1 MGIVAEDVR
10 RVREQTDIVQLIS
23 EHTQLRKSGT
33 QWMGLCPFHGENTPS
48 FSVNYEMGVYH
59 CFGCGE
65 SGDAI
70 DYVQNKQHL
79 DFAGAVEYLAAK
91 ANISLRYTDS
101 NENEQRGRRKELL
114 DLVQKAVDFYHDCLI
129 NRPDARPARDYLRSR
144 GYDGEVARQFSLGW
158 APKEWD
164 GLSKHLNTS
173 NKNLEDAGLG
183 ALNKYNNQ
191 YDFFRD
197 RIMFPIF
204 NERGEA
210 VAFGGR
216 QLPDGEPPKYKNT
229 SDRAKT
235 YSKKETLYGLNWAKT
250 EASKLSEI
258 VVCEGYTDVIGA
270 HLAGI
275 ERTVATCGTSMTEDH
290 AKKLKRFAPRV
301 VLAYDADKAG
311 QAAAERVYGWE
322 EQFELEFAV
331 AELPE
336 GSDPGDLARQDP
348 AALRRAIEE
357 AKPFLQFRIEQELKR
372 GDLSTPEGR
381 ARTAAN
387 AGHLAMEH
395 PNPMVSDPYIM
406 QIADQC
412 SVTPDQLRTLLQ
424 NTVPQQST
432 NQKNVQIQDKQEE
445 VLHAQIPAVEK
456 QALHFF
462 LHRKDEIEDYLI
474 PVLFLSATGQ
484 LIYET
489 LKETEGDLHAAREQ
503 TDASLSSVLL
513 EIAAGDVIDE
523 DPLGILSRLLALAA
537 KQKADELSSI
547 ARQEDSFDDLLEDI
561 NFLRRQTDAL
571 SEAPQSIEPL
581 EPLLEWFRGIPS

>member
-216 QLPDGEPPKYKNT
+216 QLPDGELPKYKNT
-229 SDRAKT
+229 SDRAKI

-250 EASKLSEI
+250 EASKVSEI

-290 AKKLKRFAPRV
+290 AKKLRRFAPRV

-336 GSDPGDLARQDP
+336 GSDPGDLARHDP

-357 AKPFLQFRIEQELKR
+357 AKPFLQFRIEQKLNR

-412 SVTPDQLRTLLQ
+412 LVTPDQLRTLLQ

-432 NQKNVQIQDKQEE
+432 KQKNAQIQDKQEE

-456 QALHFF
+456 QALQFF
-462 LHRKDEIEDYLI
+462 LHRKDEIEDYLM
-474 PVLFLSATGQ
+474 PVLFLSTAGQ
-484 LIYET
+484 LIYKT
-489 LKETEGDLHAAREQ
+489 LKETKGDLHAAREQ
-503 TDASLSSVLL
+503 TDESLSSVLL

-523 DPLGILSRLLALAA
+523 DSLGILSRLLALAA

-561 NFLRRQTDAL
+561 NFLRRQTDVL
-571 SEAPQSIEPL
+571 SEAPQSIDPL

>member
-216 QLPDGEPPKYKNT
+216 QLPDGELPKYKNT
-229 SDRAKT
+229 SDRAKI

-250 EASKLSEI
+250 EASKVSEI

-275 ERTVATCGTSMTEDH
+275 ERTVATCGTSMTEYH
-290 AKKLKRFAPRV
+290 AKKLRRFAPRV

-336 GSDPGDLARQDP
+336 GSDPGDLARHDP

-357 AKPFLQFRIEQELKR
+357 AKPFLQFRIEQKLKR

-412 SVTPDQLRTLLQ
+412 LVTPDQLRTLLQ

-432 NQKNVQIQDKQEE
+432 KQKNAQIQDKQEE

-456 QALHFF
+456 QALQFF
-462 LHRKDEIEDYLI
+462 LHRKDEIEDYLM
-474 PVLFLSATGQ
+474 PVLFLSTAGQ
-484 LIYET
+484 LIYKT
-489 LKETEGDLHAAREQ
+489 LKETKGDLHAAREQ
-503 TDASLSSVLL
+503 TDESLSSVLL

-523 DPLGILSRLLALAA
+523 DSLGILSRLLALAA

-561 NFLRRQTDAL
+561 NFLRRQTDVL
-571 SEAPQSIEPL
+571 SEAPQSIDPL

>member
-216 QLPDGEPPKYKNT
+216 QLPDGELPKYKNT
-229 SDRAKT
+229 SDRAKI

-250 EASKLSEI
+250 EASKVSEI

-275 ERTVATCGTSMTEDH
+275 ERTVATCGTSMTEYH
-290 AKKLKRFAPRV
+290 AKKLRRFAPRV

-336 GSDPGDLARQDP
+336 GSDPGDLARHDP

-357 AKPFLQFRIEQELKR
+357 AKPFLQFRIEQKLNR

-412 SVTPDQLRTLLQ
+412 LVTPDQLRTLLQ

-432 NQKNVQIQDKQEE
+432 KQKNAQIQDKQEE

-456 QALHFF
+456 QALQFF
-462 LHRKDEIEDYLI
+462 LHRKDEIEDYLM
-474 PVLFLSATGQ
+474 PVLFLSTAGQ
-484 LIYET
+484 LIYKT
-489 LKETEGDLHAAREQ
+489 LKETKGDLHAAREQ
-503 TDASLSSVLL
+503 TDESLSSVLL

-523 DPLGILSRLLALAA
+523 DSLGILSRLLALAA

-561 NFLRRQTDAL
+561 NFLRRQTDVL
-571 SEAPQSIEPL
+571 SEAPQSIDPL

>member
-216 QLPDGEPPKYKNT
+216 QLPDGELPKYKNT
-229 SDRAKT
+229 SDRAKI

-336 GSDPGDLARQDP
+336 GSDPGDLARHDP

-412 SVTPDQLRTLLQ
+412 LVTPDQLRTLLQ

-432 NQKNVQIQDKQEE
+432 KQKNAQIQDKQEE

-456 QALHFF
+456 QALQFF
-462 LHRKDEIEDYLI
+462 LHRKDEIEDYLM
-474 PVLFLSATGQ
+474 PVLFLSTAGQ
-484 LIYET
+484 LIYKT
-489 LKETEGDLHAAREQ
+489 LKETKGDLHAAREQ
-503 TDASLSSVLL
+503 TDESLSSVLL

-523 DPLGILSRLLALAA
+523 DSLGILSRLLALAA

-561 NFLRRQTDAL
+561 NFLRRQTDVL

>member
-216 QLPDGEPPKYKNT
+216 QLPDGELPKYKNT
-229 SDRAKT
+229 SDRAKI

-250 EASKLSEI
+250 EASKVSEI

-275 ERTVATCGTSMTEDH
+275 ERTVATCGTSMTEYH
-290 AKKLKRFAPRV
+290 AKKLRRFAPRV

-336 GSDPGDLARQDP
+336 GSDPGDLARHDP

-412 SVTPDQLRTLLQ
+412 LVTPDQLRTLLQ

-432 NQKNVQIQDKQEE
+432 KQKNAQIQDKQEE

-456 QALHFF
+456 QALQFF
-462 LHRKDEIEDYLI
+462 LHRKDEIEDYLM
-474 PVLFLSATGQ
+474 PVLFLSTAGQ
-484 LIYET
+484 LIYKT
-489 LKETEGDLHAAREQ
+489 LKETKGDLHAAREQ
-503 TDASLSSVLL
+503 TDESLSSVLL

-523 DPLGILSRLLALAA
+523 DSLGILSRLLALAA

-561 NFLRRQTDAL
+561 NFLRRQTDVL
-571 SEAPQSIEPL
+571 SEAPQSIDPL

>member
-216 QLPDGEPPKYKNT
+216 QLPDGELPKYKNT
-229 SDRAKT
+229 SDRAKI

-250 EASKLSEI
+250 EASKVSEI

-290 AKKLKRFAPRV
+290 AKKLRRFAPRV

-336 GSDPGDLARQDP
+336 GSDPGDLARHDP

-412 SVTPDQLRTLLQ
+412 LVTPDQLRTLLQ

-432 NQKNVQIQDKQEE
+432 KQKNAQIQDKQEE

-456 QALHFF
+456 QALQFF
-462 LHRKDEIEDYLI
+462 LHRKDEIEDYLM
-474 PVLFLSATGQ
+474 PVLFLSTAGQ
-484 LIYET
+484 LIYKT
-489 LKETEGDLHAAREQ
+489 LKETKGDLHAAREQ
-503 TDASLSSVLL
+503 TDESLSSVLL

-523 DPLGILSRLLALAA
+523 DSLGILSRLLALAA

-561 NFLRRQTDAL
+561 NFLRRQTDVL
-571 SEAPQSIEPL
+571 SEAPQSIDPL

>member
-216 QLPDGEPPKYKNT
+216 QLPDGELPKYKNT
-229 SDRAKT
+229 SDRAKI

-250 EASKLSEI
+250 EASKVSEI

-275 ERTVATCGTSMTEDH
+275 ERTVATCGTSMTEYH
-290 AKKLKRFAPRV
+290 AKKLRRFAPRV
-301 VLAYDADKAG
+301 VLAYDADKADR
-311 QAAAERVYGWE
+311 Q
-322 EQFELEFAV
+322 QPKEFMDGKSN
-331 AELPE
+331 LNWN
-336 GSDPGDLARQDP
+336 SQ
-348 AALRRAIEE
+348 
-357 AKPFLQFRIEQELKR
+357 
-372 GDLSTPEGR
+372 
-381 ARTAAN
+381 
-387 AGHLAMEH
+387 
-395 PNPMVSDPYIM
+395 
-406 QIADQC
+406 
-412 SVTPDQLRTLLQ
+412 
-424 NTVPQQST
+424 
-432 NQKNVQIQDKQEE
+432 
-445 VLHAQIPAVEK
+445 
-456 QALHFF
+456 
-462 LHRKDEIEDYLI
+462 
-474 PVLFLSATGQ
+474 
-484 LIYET
+484 
-489 LKETEGDLHAAREQ
+489 
-503 TDASLSSVLL
+503 
-513 EIAAGDVIDE
+513 
-523 DPLGILSRLLALAA
+523 
-537 KQKADELSSI
+537 
-547 ARQEDSFDDLLEDI
+547 
-561 NFLRRQTDAL
+561 
-571 SEAPQSIEPL
+571 
-581 EPLLEWFRGIPS
+581 

>member
-1 MGIVAEDVR
+1 MKKLSIKNHYLLKKLKSNLKAFPDLKENDRILVSVSGGVDSVALLVLLNELDSF
-10 RVREQTDIVQLIS
+10 QLITV
-23 EHTQLRKSGT
+23 HINHKLRK
-33 QWMGLCPFHGENTPS
+33 
-48 FSVNYEMGVYH
+48 
-59 CFGCGE
+59 E
-65 SGDAI
+65 S
-70 DYVQNKQHL
+70 
-79 DFAGAVEYLAAK
+79 DF
-91 ANISLRYTDS
+91 D
-101 NENEQRGRRKELL
+101 EQFVK
-114 DLVQKAVDFYHDCLI
+114 DM
-129 NRPDARPARDYLRSR
+129 SR
-144 GYDGEVARQFSLGW
+144 
-158 APKEWD
+158 
-164 GLSKHLNTS
+164 HLNIP
-173 NKNLEDAGLG
+173 
-183 ALNKYNNQ
+183 
-191 YDFFRD
+191 FRSKSLD
-197 RIMFPIF
+197 PKSKPRKQSMEEWGRE
-204 NERGEA
+204 ERYL
-210 VAFGGR
+210 F
-216 QLPDGEPPKYKNT
+216 LKNT
-229 SDRAKT
+229 LIKDN
-235 YSKKETLYGLNWAKT
+235 GHW
-250 EASKLSEI
+250 I
-258 VVCEGYTDVIGA
+258 
-270 HLAGI
+270 
-275 ERTVATCGTSMTEDH
+275 MTEHH
-290 AKKLKRFAPRV
+290 AKKLGRFAPRV

-336 GSDPGDLARQDP
+336 GSDPGDLARHDP

-412 SVTPDQLRTLLQ
+412 LVTPDQLRTLLQ

-432 NQKNVQIQDKQEE
+432 NQKNAQIQDKQEE

-456 QALHFF
+456 QALQFF
-462 LHRKDEIEDYLI
+462 LHRKDEIKDYLM
-474 PVLFLSATGQ
+474 PVLFLSTAGQ
-484 LIYET
+484 LIYEA

-503 TDASLSSVLL
+503 TDESLSSVLL

>member
-216 QLPDGEPPKYKNT
+216 QLPDGELPKYKNT
-229 SDRAKT
+229 SDRAKI

-250 EASKLSEI
+250 EASKVSEI

-275 ERTVATCGTSMTEDH
+275 ERTVATCGTSMTEYH
-290 AKKLKRFAPRV
+290 AKKLRRFAPRV

-336 GSDPGDLARQDP
+336 GSDPGDLARHDP

-412 SVTPDQLRTLLQ
+412 LVTPDQLRTLLQ

-432 NQKNVQIQDKQEE
+432 KQKNAQIQDKQEE

-456 QALHFF
+456 QALQFF
-462 LHRKDEIEDYLI
+462 LHRKDEIEDYLM
-474 PVLFLSATGQ
+474 PVLFLSTAGQ
-484 LIYET
+484 LIYKT
-489 LKETEGDLHAAREQ
+489 LKETKGDLHAAREQ
-503 TDASLSSVLL
+503 TDESLSSVLL

-523 DPLGILSRLLALAA
+523 DSLGILSRLLALAA

-561 NFLRRQTDAL
+561 NFLRRQTDVL

>member
-216 QLPDGEPPKYKNT
+216 QLPDGELPKYKNT
-229 SDRAKT
+229 SDRAKI

-250 EASKLSEI
+250 EASKVSEI

-275 ERTVATCGTSMTEDH
+275 ERTVATCGTSMTEYH
-290 AKKLKRFAPRV
+290 AKKLRRFAPRV

-336 GSDPGDLARQDP
+336 GSDPGDLARHDP

-412 SVTPDQLRTLLQ
+412 LVTPDQLRTLLQ

-432 NQKNVQIQDKQEE
+432 KQKNAQIQDKQEE

-456 QALHFF
+456 QALQFF
-462 LHRKDEIEDYLI
+462 LHRKDEIEDYLM
-474 PVLFLSATGQ
+474 PVLFLSTAGQ
-484 LIYET
+484 LIYKT
-489 LKETEGDLHAAREQ
+489 LKETKGDLHAAREQ
-503 TDASLSSVLL
+503 TDESLSSVLL

-523 DPLGILSRLLALAA
+523 DSLGILSRLLALAA

>member
-23 EHTQLRKSGT
+23 EHTQLRKSGA

-48 FSVNYEMGVYH
+48 FSVNYELGVYH

-129 NRPDARPARDYLRSR
+129 NRPDARPAREYLKSR
-144 GYDGEVARQFSLGW
+144 GYDSEIAKRFSLGW

-216 QLPDGEPPKYKNT
+216 QLPDGEQPKYKNT
-229 SDRAKT
+229 SDRAKI

-275 ERTVATCGTSMTEDH
+275 ERTVATCGTSMTEYH
-290 AKKLKRFAPRV
+290 AKKLGRFAPRV

-336 GSDPGDLARQDP
+336 GSDPGDLARHDP

-357 AKPFLQFRIEQELKR
+357 AKPFLQFRIEQEIKR

-395 PNPMVSDPYIM
+395 PNPMVRDPYIM

-412 SVTPDQLRTLLQ
+412 LVTPDQLRTLLQ

-432 NQKNVQIQDKQEE
+432 NQKNAQIQDKQEE
-445 VLHAQIPAVEK
+445 VLHVQIPPVEK
-456 QALHFF
+456 QALQFF
-462 LHRKDEIEDYLI
+462 LHRKDEIEDYLM
-474 PVLFLSATGQ
+474 PVLFLSTEGQ

-503 TDASLSSVLL
+503 TDESLSPVLL